1 MIGEKVI
8 ERNQCRNDNSA
19 ETAPE
24 SRGPCSA
31 SLALKQVQRYSQ
43 AGILTCIKRVSS
55 TYVFSYFY
63 LEASCL
69 ICRSPSDILE
79 ISSLLYMSDK
89 CYK

>member
-8 ERNQCRNDNSA
+8 GRNQCRNDNSA

-31 SLALKQVQRYSQ
+31 PLALKQGYSQ
-43 AGILTCIKRVSS
+43 TGVLLCIKRVSS
-55 TYVFSYFY
+55 THVFSYIY
-63 LEASCL
+63 LDASCL

-79 ISSLLYMSDK
+79 ISFLLYMSDI